1 MCSLNFPP
9 AQTRPK
15 LTART
20 SVSGTFPYPMFPR
33 ENKAFSL
40 GADLRTVGSY

>member
-15 LTART
+15 FTAGI
-20 SVSGTFPYPMFPR
+20 SVSGAFPYPMFPR
-33 ENKAFSL
+33 ENKALSL